1 VVQGRISHTGLPD
14 PGEGFNLDPPG
25 GEIFRRSVEE
35 GMSVSARARTLTNR
49 ELVNL
54 YELSTAEEQ
63 RDLAHELYKRVFK
76 VVHGGDMRP
85 QQQPAQTQLL

>member
-1 VVQGRISHTGLPD
+1 
-14 PGEGFNLDPPG
+14 
-25 GEIFRRSVEE
+25 
-35 GMSVSARARTLTNR
+35 MTNR

-63 RDLAHELYKRVFK
+63 RDLAHELYKRVFRA
-76 VVHGGDMRP
+76 VHGESLAP